1 MSIKHTTTGFY
12 KTNLKALSDATR
24 YEQSEVEGEYI
35 MNSIPET
42 VITSTDVLAD
52 DATAT
57 TEEES
62 LEQGDEFDIIDQL
75 CDSTM
80 NIMDQLWK
88 LRRTLKTKKQEI
100 KNNQINKDI
109 WAAKCLTTLRND
121 NSS

>member
-1 MSIKHTTTGFY
+1 
-12 KTNLKALSDATR
+12 
-24 YEQSEVEGEYI
+24 